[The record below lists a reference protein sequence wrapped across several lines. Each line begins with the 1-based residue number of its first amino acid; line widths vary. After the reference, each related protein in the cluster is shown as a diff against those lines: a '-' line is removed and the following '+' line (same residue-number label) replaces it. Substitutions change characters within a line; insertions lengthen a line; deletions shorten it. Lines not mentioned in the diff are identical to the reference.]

1 MSDGLPSH
9 PRTRLSIA
17 LTFWM
22 NGILTFSPAEV
33 TGSPTGLPNWVMITC
48 STSLTV

>member
-1 MSDGLPSH
+1 MPSH
-9 PRTRLSIA
+9 SSTRLSIG
-17 LTFWM
+17 LTSWM
-22 NGILTFSPAEV
+22 KGSLIFRPAVV

>member
-1 MSDGLPSH
+1 
-9 PRTRLSIA
+9 LSIV

-22 NGILTFSPAEV
+22 KGIGLQAGGRH
-33 TGSPTGLPNWVMITC
+33 GSPTGLPNWVMITC